1 MITNTN
7 RGAGL
12 RPVATPRPIADA
24 RTALAAVIAVAL
36 LSACATGRTDGSGAK
51 ETVSSAPAVRPAEY
65 GPHPLRVGHRG
76 AAGLA
81 PQNTMAS
88 FRVAIAT
95 GVDAIELDLHLSS
108 DGRLV
113 VIHDPV
119 VDKLTDGKGRVSAMS
134 LAELRALDASARF
147 PGWTGEPQRIPTLEE
162 ILDLLVEP
170 GNEAVGLQLEIKLD
184 DDGSRHPGIEA
195 AALAAIRDRGL
206 VGRTTVISFD
216 FPTLAAA
223 RELEPSIRT
232 CALVGKAWF
241 KAASGSRA
249 DQAAAIAA
257 SGADCAGVDHRYL
270 SRELYDAL
278 RAAGLGVGAWTV
290 DDPAVMK
297 ALSSLGVDFITTN
310 RPDLLAAALP

>member
-1 MITNTN
+1 MSKHTY
-7 RGAGL
+7 RGAER
-12 RPVATPRPIADA
+12 RPAAGV
-24 RTALAAVIAVAL
+24 ALATVLIAAIAVTL
-36 LSACATGRTDGSGAK
+36 SSACATGRADGSGGEAIAPL
-51 ETVSSAPAVRPAEY
+51 APAVRPSEY
-65 GPHPLRVGHRG
+65 GPRPLCVGHRG

-88 FRVAIAT
+88 FRAGIAA
-95 GVDAIELDLHLSS
+95 GVDAVELDVHLSA

-113 VIHDPV
+113 VIHDPAV
-119 VDKLTDGKGRVSAMS
+119 NAATDGKGRVSAMS
-134 LAELRALDASARF
+134 FAELRALDASARF
-147 PGWTGEPQRIPTLEE
+147 QGWAGEPQRIPTLEE
-162 ILDLLVEP
+162 VLDLLAEP
-170 GNEAVGLQLEIKLD
+170 GNERIGLQLEIKLD

-195 AALAAIRDRGL
+195 AAMAALRERGL
-206 VGRTTVISFD
+206 VDRTIVISFD
-216 FPTLAAA
+216 FTTLAAVKA
-223 RELEPSIRT
+223 LEPRIRAG
-232 CALVGKAWF
+232 ALVGKAWF
-241 KAASGSRA
+241 KASSGSRA

-297 ALSSLGVDFITTN
+297 ALSSLGVDFITSN

>member
-65 GPHPLRVGHRG
+65 GPRPLRVGHRG

-95 GVDAIELDLHLSS
+95 GVDAIELDVHLSS

-195 AALAAIRDRGL
+195 AALAALRERGL
-206 VGRTTVISFD
+206 VDRTIVISFD
-216 FPTLAAA
+216 FPTLAAVKA
-223 RELEPSIRT
+223 LEPRIRAG
-232 CALVGKAWF
+232 ALVGKAWF
-241 KAASGSRA
+241 KASSGSRA

-297 ALSSLGVDFITTN
+297 ALSSLGVDFITSN

>member
-1 MITNTN
+1 MN
-7 RGAGL
+7 RGAGR
-12 RPVATPRPIADA
+12 RPVATPRPIAAA
-24 RTALAAVIAVAL
+24 RIALAAAIAAAL
-36 LSACATGRTDGSGAK
+36 SSACATGRSADAGADAIAPL
-51 ETVSSAPAVRPAEY
+51 APAVRPAEY
-65 GPHPLRVGHRG
+65 GPRPLRVGHRG

-88 FRVAIAT
+88 FRAGIAA
-95 GVDAIELDLHLSS
+95 GVDAVELDVHLSA

-113 VIHDPV
+113 VIHDPAV
-119 VDKLTDGKGRVSAMS
+119 NATTDGKGRVSAMS

-147 PGWTGEPQRIPTLEE
+147 TGWAGEAQRIPTLEE
-162 ILDLLVEP
+162 VLDLLAEP
-170 GNEAVGLQLEIKLD
+170 GNERIGLQLEIKLD

-195 AALAAIRDRGL
+195 AAMAALRERGL
-206 VGRTTVISFD
+206 VDRTIVISFD
-216 FPTLAAA
+216 FTTLAAVKA
-223 RELEPSIRT
+223 LEPRIRAG
-232 CALVGKAWF
+232 ALVGKAWF
-241 KAASGSRA
+241 KASSGSRA

-297 ALSSLGVDFITTN
+297 ALSSLGVDFITSN